1 MPEPDA
7 TALPGVPA
15 QSDTQSD
22 APALP
27 GALRAP
33 QQARSR
39 EKVARILAATARL
52 LAELPYAELG
62 TKRIAAEAGVSVGML
77 YRFFP
82 DKHAIAT
89 ALAADWL
96 DRFVASTERVLASSP
111 ATPELLLARLL
122 DAQAEFRRAQ
132 PGFRRLWY
140 AGPALPALR
149 EHDERTDRTIAEL
162 VHRALV
168 RDHGY
173 PDSAEFALRTRLAV
187 RTAAG
192 LLNQAFEQDP
202 EGDPA
207 VLTETRLM
215 LERWLLHRPD
225 TPKRS

>member
-140 AGPALPALR
+140 AGRRSRRCASTTSAPTARSPNWSTAPWSGTTATPTRRSSPCAPGWPSGPPPACSTRPSSRTPRATPPSSPRPA
-149 EHDERTDRTIAEL
+149 
-162 VHRALV
+162 
-168 RDHGY
+168 
-173 PDSAEFALRTRLAV
+173 
-187 RTAAG
+187 
-192 LLNQAFEQDP
+192 
-202 EGDPA
+202 
-207 VLTETRLM
+207 
-215 LERWLLHRPD
+215 
-225 TPKRS
+225 